1 MFLMVFL
8 YKSEKTCFLCFY
20 LQINVFL
27 KAPVGRQLRQVRA
40 TPPAYLTAARRPPA
54 IAADVTNE

>member
-1 MFLMVFL
+1 L